1 MFGFLNLQGIL
12 YIFLN
17 YSLSRGR
24 GIVLLNN
31 LVEILDHVKIKD
43 SCWVVQKYIEKT
55 HNNCPS
61 LFFDLFK
68 IPKPIKRVFLN
79 IFCVDVQYSR
89 SREKKILYT

>member
-43 SCWVVQKYIEKT
+43 SCWVVQKYIENSMTIK
-55 HNNCPS
+55 NRK
-61 LFFDLFK
+61 FDLR
-68 IPKPIKRVFLN
+68 IWVFVTDWYL
-79 IFCVDVQYSR
+79 
-89 SREKKILYT
+89 